1 MTRTELITNLIKN
14 HLDNNNFVT
23 VDTFRDMF
31 INGLPG
37 RLALLAISRDGK
49 NVLPVFDVVNYTT
62 TTTDTI
68 DYKVIRDLLGTD
80 WIPVL
85 NAHIRT
91 NLETIPQT
99 LLTTDGI
106 VGEDVLT
113 RIFGNRFNWTQ
124 NLLTINAFSFG
135 DFDVNTLP
143 RLMAYTIDRVGARR
157 LKIGA
162 DVDEGRV
169 FGLHLDTNGYIRY
182 LDRTNG
188 TTMFARMEIGLDTLV
203 WNTFPIKD

>member
-31 INGLPG
+31 VNGLPG
-37 RLALLAISRDGK
+37 RLTLLAISRDGK
-49 NVLPVFDVVNYTT
+49 NVLPVFDVFNYTT
-62 TTTDTI
+62 TTETI
-68 DYKVIRDLLGTD
+68 DYKVIRELLGTD

-91 NLETIPQT
+91 TLGDVPQT

-113 RIFGNRFNWTQ
+113 RIFGNRLNWTQ
-124 NLLTINAFSFG
+124 NLLTVNALGFG
-135 DFDVNTLP
+135 DFDITTLP

-157 LKIGA
+157 LKIGT

-182 LDRTNG
+182 LDRTTGN
-188 TTMFARMEIGLDTLV
+188 TMFARMEIGLDNLV
-203 WNTFPIKD
+203 WNTFPIQD